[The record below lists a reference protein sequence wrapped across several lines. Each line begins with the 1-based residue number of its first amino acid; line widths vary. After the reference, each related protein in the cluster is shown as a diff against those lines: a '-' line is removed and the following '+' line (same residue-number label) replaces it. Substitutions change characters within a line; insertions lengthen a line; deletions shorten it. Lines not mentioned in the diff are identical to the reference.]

1 MSTRQRLAVRSW
13 ARTVMVL
20 GVFACYGLNAEA
32 VQSKPGGVPIEEIE
46 TLKAGPRERSKRRHR
61 PKLASVQFNP
71 AFLNGQVVGIS
82 RFTNGNPVPP
92 GMYDVDLSLNGKA
105 QGQREIQFVAVA
117 NSDVAEPC
125 FTIAALRGLGVDV
138 DKALRSDVDDPGTP
152 ARDAAGTA
160 TSSETAHCVRL
171 TDLVPDAQIEFDIAE
186 LELNITVPQA
196 SMVQAPYGYVSP
208 ALWDA
213 GIKAGLLQYNFST
226 YSANQS
232 GADLSSAY
240 LGLQL
245 GLNLGQWRFRQRSTL
260 DWNSSQGGMRW
271 NNLATYVER
280 DITAWRSRLT
290 LGDSFTTGEVFDSF
304 SVRGVQVSSEDR
316 MLPDSMRAYA
326 PIVRG
331 VAESNARVIVRQNN
345 DILYETSVPPGPF
358 ELADLPAIGY
368 GGDLRVTV
376 EEADGRRQTFL
387 VPFAAVPNLLRPG
400 FTKFNVSA
408 GQYRDQLVQD
418 EPWVVQATIQR
429 GLSNMLTGYTGVLAS
444 EGYSSGLLG
453 LAVNTPIGAVSA
465 DVTMARTDLPSNS
478 HTGSSWRV
486 SYSKRIPGIDTNV
499 LLGAY
504 RYSTDGFYSLRDA
517 IYARNVRDPAGNLM
531 SYRTRNRL
539 QLSIN
544 QPLGPMGS
552 LYLSGSTQDYWD
564 GRRGRDT
571 QYQAG
576 FSGGRGRVGYT
587 IYAQQSFDQNR
598 SRHTQF
604 GVNLTISLGRN
615 SAVERGP
622 FDSVSTNLTVDT
634 NGDSAFQANLNG
646 STAGEAPISYGIN
659 AQRTSSAG
667 DKTNL
672 LGGNATYRSPYGT
685 YAANA
690 SVGNRGRQIGLNAD
704 GSMVA
709 HAGGITLG
717 PPLGQAAALVEAKG
731 AEGGRIVNGQGAR
744 IDGNGY
750 ALLPSLTP
758 YRVNRVAVDP
768 TDLPDDVELE
778 TSSDEVVPRLNAL
791 VLVKMPTLT
800 GKAALVAMHDRTGSP
815 LPLGTALFDADGKSL
830 GIVGQG
836 GLAFLRGLE
845 GKGALRAQWGESANE
860 SCDLPYAMLSGASA
874 DGTSDPATRLTLRCE
889 AAAG

>member
-1 MSTRQRLAVRSW
+1 MAVRPL

-20 GVFACYGLNAEA
+20 SAFGCYGLNAEA
-32 VQSKPGGVPIEEIE
+32 VQSKPGDVPIEEIE
-46 TLKAGPRERSKRRHR
+46 TLMTAPRERSTRRHR
-61 PKLASVQFNP
+61 PKLAAVQFNP
-71 AFLNGQVVGIS
+71 AFLNGQVVSIS
-82 RFTNGNPVPP
+82 RFTNGNPVPA
-92 GMYDVDLSLNGKA
+92 GVYDVDLSLNGKA
-105 QGQREIQFVAVA
+105 QGQREVQFVAMA
-117 NSDVAEPC
+117 DSDVAEPC

-138 DKALRSDVDDPGTP
+138 DKALRSRVESAGAVTGDATGSAAFYDDGQ
-152 ARDAAGTA
+152 
-160 TSSETAHCVRL
+160 CVRL
-171 TDLVPDAQIEFDIAE
+171 ADLVPDARAEFDLAE
-186 LELNITVPQA
+186 LQLDITVPQA
-196 SMVQAPYGYVSP
+196 SIVQTPYGYVSP

-213 GIKAGLLQYNFST
+213 GIKAGLLQYNFTT

-232 GADLSSAY
+232 GADVSSAY

-260 DWNSSQGGMRW
+260 DWNSNVGGMRW

-280 DITAWRSRLT
+280 DLTSWRSRLT
-290 LGDSFTTGEVFDSF
+290 FGDSFTTGEVFDSF
-304 SVRGVQVSSEDR
+304 SVRGVQISSEDR

-358 ELADLPAIGY
+358 ELGDLPAIGY

-400 FTKFNVSA
+400 FTRFNVSA
-408 GQYRDQLVQD
+408 GQYRDQLVQH

-429 GLSNMLTGYTGVLAS
+429 GLSNMLTGYTGVLTS

-453 LAVNTPIGAVSA
+453 LAVNTPVGAVSA
-465 DVTMARTDLPSNS
+465 DVTMARTDLASSS

-486 SYSKRIPGIDTNV
+486 SYSKRIPAIETNL

-517 IYARNVRDPAGNLM
+517 IYARNVGNPGGNLM

-544 QPLGPMGS
+544 QPLGTMGS
-552 LYLSGSTQDYWD
+552 MYLSGSTQDYWD
-564 GRRGRDT
+564 GGRGRDT

-576 FSGGRGRVGYT
+576 FTGGVGRVAYT

-598 SRHTQF
+598 SKHTQF

-622 FDSVSTNLTVDT
+622 FDSLSTNVTVDT
-634 NGDSAFQANLNG
+634 HGDSAFQASLNG
-646 STAGEAPISYGIN
+646 ATAGEAPISYGMN
-659 AQRTSSAG
+659 VQRTSNSG
-667 DKTNL
+667 DHTNQ
-672 LGGNATYRSPYGT
+672 LGGNATYRARYGT

-690 SVGNRGRQIGLNAD
+690 SLGNRGRQIGLNAD
-704 GSMVA
+704 GSIVA

-758 YRVNRVAVDP
+758 YRVNRVAIDP

-778 TSSDEVVPRLNAL
+778 TSSDQVVPRLNAL
-791 VLVKMPTLT
+791 VLVKMPTVT
-800 GKAALVAMHDRTGSP
+800 GKAALVAMHDHAGEP
-815 LPLGTALFDADGKSL
+815 LPLGTALFSADGKSM

-845 GKGALRAQWGESANE
+845 GSGALRAQWGESTAE
-860 SCDLPYAMLSGASA
+860 SCELPYAMPAGASV
-874 DGTSDPATRLTLRCE
+874 DGGTDPGARLTLRCE
-889 AAAG
+889 AAAS